1 MNNHKEIIKKIEHL
15 VTVHPDYPGVDKL
28 DELYKTIQVHGGAVI
43 LDGQAVNYIN
53 NLFDEVENGGVQ
65 KPVETE
71 PSATLVD
78 VASIAK
84 SIKEQHPDISDEQA
98 KEIARNL
105 VSELN
110 KTTRNNATRNNAL
123 DDLLE
128 FIGVVADEYSDKLDS
143 VFNVEV
149 SYKTSQ
155 DGANQISS
163 IVLKTRENQTA
174 SIFTEAFLSN
184 KNFDSSIDFTLFQ
197 DDDVYLILAELKED
211 TSSDE
216 NSDASFSS
224 EDNEDDEFSETNTD
238 GEESDGPVENPI
250 SDIVENL
257 KTFTHLIDEESIF
270 EKMNVDALIIPVKS
284 LEGSAL
290 LVRTNKFPG
299 REMLTEVIPDPVK
312 VELDVD
318 FEPYIVYDVL
328 SNLDESEEGI
338 PAALLLQFKDKT
350 ALYLLEN
357 SVVLVDIWY
366 NNDLGLVSLEI
377 NK

>member
-128 FIGVVADEYSDKLDS
+128 FIWFISDEFVEKLDS
-143 VFNVEV
+143 SFDVEV
-149 SYKTSQ
+149 SYKESKSK
-155 DGANQISS
+155 ANQITS
-163 IVLKTRENQTA
+163 IVLKTKGNQTA
-174 SIFTEAFLSN
+174 SVFTEAFLSN
-184 KNFDSSIDFTLFQ
+184 KNFDNSIDFTVSQ
-197 DDDVYLILAELKED
+197 EGEVHLILAELKED
-211 TSSDE
+211 TSSDK
-216 NSDASFSS
+216 NSDASSSS
-224 EDNEDDEFSETNTD
+224 EDNEKEKIYETDTD
-238 GEESDGPVENPI
+238 GEVNDEPVENPI
-250 SDIVENL
+250 SDIVGNL

-270 EKMNVDALIIPVKS
+270 EKMSVDALIIPVKS

-290 LVRTNKFPG
+290 LVRTNKLPG

-312 VELDVD
+312 IELDVD

>member
-28 DELYKTIQVHGGAVI
+28 DELYKTIQIHGGAVI

-53 NLFDEVENGGVQ
+53 NLFDEVENGGVR
-65 KPVETE
+65 KSVEAE
-71 PSATLVD
+71 PAVTFGD

-98 KEIARNL
+98 SEIARNL
-105 VSELN
+105 VTELN
-110 KTTRNNATRNNAL
+110 KTTTNNANAL

-128 FIGVVADEYSDKLDS
+128 FIAVVADEYSDKLDS
-143 VFNVEV
+143 SFEVKV
-149 SYKTSQ
+149 SYKSSLSKT
-155 DGANQISS
+155 NQISS

-174 SIFTEAFLSN
+174 SVFTEAFLSN
-184 KNFDSSIDFTLFQ
+184 KNFDNSIDFTLSQ
-197 DDDVYLILAELKED
+197 EGGVHLISAVLKED
-211 TSSDE
+211 TSSDK
-216 NSDASFSS
+216 NSDASSSS
-224 EDNEDDEFSETNTD
+224 EYTEEDEFSETETD
-238 GEESDGPVENPI
+238 GDGSDELVEKPI
-250 SDIVENL
+250 SDVVESL
-257 KTFTHLIDEESIF
+257 KTFTHLIDEQSIF

-290 LVRTNKFPG
+290 LVRTNKLPG
-299 REMLTEVIPDPVK
+299 RELLTEVIPEPMRVK
-312 VELDVD
+312 LDVD

-328 SNLDESEEGI
+328 SNLDETVEGV

-366 NNDLGLVSLEI
+366 NSDLGLVSLEI

>member
-28 DELYKTIQVHGGAVI
+28 DELYKTIQIHGGAVI
-43 LDGQAVNYIN
+43 LDGQVVNYIN

-65 KPVETE
+65 KPVEAE

-84 SIKEQHPDISDEQA
+84 SIKEQHPNISDEQA
-98 KEIARNL
+98 SEIARNL
-105 VSELN
+105 VTGLKLN
-110 KTTRNNATRNNAL
+110 KTTTNAL

-128 FIGVVADEYSDKLDS
+128 FIEVVADEYSDKLDS
-143 VFNVEV
+143 SFDVAV
-149 SYKTSQ
+149 SYKSSLAKT
-155 DGANQISS
+155 NQISA
-163 IVLKTRENQTA
+163 IVLKTRESQTA
-174 SIFTEAFLSN
+174 SVFTEAFLSN
-184 KNFDSSIDFTLFQ
+184 KNFDNSIDFTLSQ
-197 DDDVYLILAELKED
+197 EGDVHLISAVLKED
-211 TSSDE
+211 TSSDK
-216 NSDASFSS
+216 NSDASSSS
-224 EDNEDDEFSETNTD
+224 EDNEKEKIYETDTD
-238 GEESDGPVENPI
+238 GEVNDEPVENPI
-250 SDIVENL
+250 SDIVGNL

-270 EKMNVDALIIPVKS
+270 EKMSVDALIIPVKS

-290 LVRTNKFPG
+290 LVRTNKLPG

-312 VELDVD
+312 IELDVD

-328 SNLDESEEGI
+328 SNLDESEKGI

>member
-211 TSSDE
+211 TSSDK

-224 EDNEDDEFSETNTD
+224 EDNEDDEFSETDTD

>member
-28 DELYKTIQVHGGAVI
+28 DELYKTIQIHGGAVI

-53 NLFDEVENGGVQ
+53 NLFDEVENGGVR
-65 KPVETE
+65 KSVEAE
-71 PSATLVD
+71 PLATFGD

-98 KEIARNL
+98 SEIARNL
-105 VSELN
+105 VTELN
-110 KTTRNNATRNNAL
+110 KTTTNNANAL

-128 FIGVVADEYSDKLDS
+128 FIAVVADEYSDKLDS
-143 VFNVEV
+143 SFEVKV
-149 SYKTSQ
+149 SYKSSL
-155 DGANQISS
+155 AKSNQISS
-163 IVLKTRENQTA
+163 IVLKTRANQTA
-174 SIFTEAFLSN
+174 SVFTEAFLSN
-184 KNFDSSIDFTLFQ
+184 KSFDNSIEFTLSQ
-197 DDDVYLILAELKED
+197 EDDVHLISAVLKED
-211 TSSDE
+211 TSSDK
-216 NSDASFSS
+216 NSDASPNS
-224 EDNEDDEFSETNTD
+224 EDTEEDEFSETGTD
-238 GEESDGPVENPI
+238 GEGSDELVEKPI
-250 SDIVENL
+250 SDVVESL
-257 KTFTHLIDEESIF
+257 KTFTYLIDEQSIF

-299 REMLTEVIPDPVK
+299 RELLTEVIPEPMK
-312 VELDVD
+312 IELDVD

-328 SNLDESEEGI
+328 SNLDGTVEGI

>member
-28 DELYKTIQVHGGAVI
+28 DELYKTIQIHGGAVI
-43 LDGQAVNYIN
+43 LDGQVVNYIN

-65 KPVETE
+65 KTVEAE
-71 PSATLVD
+71 PSATFID

-84 SIKEQHPDISDEQA
+84 SIKEQHPNISDEQA
-98 KEIARNL
+98 SEIARNL
-105 VSELN
+105 VTGLKLN
-110 KTTRNNATRNNAL
+110 KTTTNAL

-128 FIGVVADEYSDKLDS
+128 FIEVVADEYSDKLDS
-143 VFNVEV
+143 SFDVAV
-149 SYKTSQ
+149 SYKSSLAKT
-155 DGANQISS
+155 NQISA
-163 IVLKTRENQTA
+163 IVLKTRESQTA
-174 SIFTEAFLSN
+174 SVFTEAFLSN
-184 KNFDSSIDFTLFQ
+184 KNFDNSIDFTLSQ
-197 DDDVYLILAELKED
+197 EGDVHLISAVLKED
-211 TSSDE
+211 TSSDK
-216 NSDASFSS
+216 NSDASSSS
-224 EDNEDDEFSETNTD
+224 EDNEEEKISETGTD
-238 GEESDGPVENPI
+238 GEGGDELVENPI
-250 SDIVENL
+250 SNIVENL

-270 EKMNVDALIIPVKS
+270 EKMSVDALIIPVKS

-290 LVRTNKFPG
+290 LVRTNKLPG
-299 REMLTEVIPDPVK
+299 REMLTEVISDPVK
-312 VELDVD
+312 IELDVD

>member
-28 DELYKTIQVHGGAVI
+28 DELYKTIQIHGGAVI
-43 LDGQAVNYIN
+43 LDGQVVNYIN
-53 NLFDEVENGGVQ
+53 NLFDEVENGGVR
-65 KPVETE
+65 KSVEAE
-71 PSATLVD
+71 PLATFGD

-98 KEIARNL
+98 SEIARNL
-105 VSELN
+105 VTELN
-110 KTTRNNATRNNAL
+110 KTTTNNANAL

-128 FIGVVADEYSDKLDS
+128 FIAVVADEYSDKLDS
-143 VFNVEV
+143 SFEVKV
-149 SYKTSQ
+149 SYKSSL
-155 DGANQISS
+155 AKSNQISS

-174 SIFTEAFLSN
+174 SVFTEAFLSN
-184 KNFDSSIDFTLFQ
+184 KNFDNSIEFTLSQ
-197 DDDVYLILAELKED
+197 EGDVHLISAVLKED
-211 TSSDE
+211 TSSDK
-216 NSDASFSS
+216 NSDASSSS
-224 EDNEDDEFSETNTD
+224 EYTEEDELSETKTD
-238 GEESDGPVENPI
+238 GEGSEGLVEKPI
-250 SDIVENL
+250 SDVVESL
-257 KTFTHLIDEESIF
+257 KTFTYLIDEQSIF

-290 LVRTNKFPG
+290 LVRTNKLPG
-299 REMLTEVIPDPVK
+299 RELLTEVIPEPMK
-312 VELDVD
+312 IELDVD

-328 SNLDESEEGI
+328 SNLDGTVEGI

-366 NNDLGLVSLEI
+366 NTDLGLVSLEI

>member
-28 DELYKTIQVHGGAVI
+28 DELYKTIQIHGGAVI
-43 LDGQAVNYIN
+43 LDGQVVNYIN
-53 NLFDEVENGGVQ
+53 NLFDEVENGGVR
-65 KPVETE
+65 KSVEAE
-71 PSATLVD
+71 PLATFGD

-98 KEIARNL
+98 SEIARNL
-105 VSELN
+105 VTELN
-110 KTTRNNATRNNAL
+110 KTTTNNANAL

-128 FIGVVADEYSDKLDS
+128 FIEVVADEYSDKLDS
-143 VFNVEV
+143 SFDVAV
-149 SYKTSQ
+149 SYKSSLAKT
-155 DGANQISS
+155 NQISA
-163 IVLKTRENQTA
+163 IVLKTRESQTA
-174 SIFTEAFLSN
+174 SVFTEAFLSN
-184 KNFDSSIDFTLFQ
+184 KNFDNSIDFTLSQ
-197 DDDVYLILAELKED
+197 EGDVHLISAVLKDD
-211 TSSDE
+211 TSSDK

-224 EDNEDDEFSETNTD
+224 EDNEDDEFSETDTD
-238 GEESDGPVENPI
+238 GEGSEGLVENPI
-250 SDIVENL
+250 SDIVGNL

-270 EKMNVDALIIPVKS
+270 EKMSVDALIIPVKS

-290 LVRTNKFPG
+290 LVRTNKLPG

-312 VELDVD
+312 IELDVD

>member
-28 DELYKTIQVHGGAVI
+28 DELYKTIQIHGGAVI

-53 NLFDEVENGGVQ
+53 NLFDEVENGGVR
-65 KPVETE
+65 KSVEAE
-71 PSATLVD
+71 PAVTFGD

-98 KEIARNL
+98 SEIARNL
-105 VSELN
+105 VAKLN
-110 KTTRNNATRNNAL
+110 ESTTTNNAL

-128 FIGVVADEYSDKLDS
+128 FIYSITDEYGDKLDS
-143 VFNVEV
+143 SFNIEV
-149 SYKTSQ
+149 SYKKSKSK
-155 DGANQISS
+155 ANQISS
-163 IVLKTRENQTA
+163 IVLKTKGNQTV
-174 SIFTEAFLSN
+174 SVFTEAFLSN
-184 KNFDSSIDFTLFQ
+184 KNFDNSIDFTLSQ
-197 DDDVYLILAELKED
+197 DGDVHLISAVLKED
-211 TSSDE
+211 TSSDK

-224 EDNEDDEFSETNTD
+224 EDNEEDEFSETETD
-238 GEESDGPVENPI
+238 GEGSDELVEKPI
-250 SDIVENL
+250 SDVVENL
-257 KTFTHLIDEESIF
+257 KTFTHLIDEQSIF

-290 LVRTNKFPG
+290 LVRTNKLPG
-299 REMLTEVIPDPVK
+299 RELLTEVIPEPMRI
-312 VELDVD
+312 ELDVD

-328 SNLDESEEGI
+328 SNLDETVEGV

-377 NK
+377 KK

>member
-28 DELYKTIQVHGGAVI
+28 DELYKTIQIHGGAVI
-43 LDGQAVNYIN
+43 LDGQVVNYIN
-53 NLFDEVENGGVQ
+53 NLFDEVENGGVR
-65 KPVETE
+65 KPVEAE
-71 PSATLVD
+71 PSATFTD

-84 SIKEQHPDISDEQA
+84 SIKEQHPNISDEQA
-98 KEIARNL
+98 SEIARNL
-105 VSELN
+105 VTGLKLN
-110 KTTRNNATRNNAL
+110 KTTTNAL

-128 FIGVVADEYSDKLDS
+128 FIEVVADEYSDKLDS
-143 VFNVEV
+143 SFDVAV
-149 SYKTSQ
+149 SYKSSLAKT
-155 DGANQISS
+155 NQISA
-163 IVLKTRENQTA
+163 IVLKTRESQTA
-174 SIFTEAFLSN
+174 SVFTEAFLSN
-184 KNFDSSIDFTLFQ
+184 KNFDNSIDFTLSQ
-197 DDDVYLILAELKED
+197 EGDVHLISAVLKED
-211 TSSDE
+211 TSSDK
-216 NSDASFSS
+216 NSDASSSS
-224 EDNEDDEFSETNTD
+224 EDNKEEKISEADTD
-238 GEESDGPVENPI
+238 GEGSDEPVENPI
-250 SDIVENL
+250 SDIVGNL

-270 EKMNVDALIIPVKS
+270 EKMSVDALIIPVKS

-290 LVRTNKFPG
+290 LVRTNKLPG

-312 VELDVD
+312 IELDVD

-328 SNLDESEEGI
+328 GNLDESEEGI

>member
-28 DELYKTIQVHGGAVI
+28 DELYKTIQIHGGAVI
-43 LDGQAVNYIN
+43 LDGQVVNYIN
-53 NLFDEVENGGVQ
+53 NLFDEVENGGVR
-65 KPVETE
+65 KPVEAE
-71 PSATLVD
+71 PSATFTD

-84 SIKEQHPDISDEQA
+84 SIKEQHPNISDEQA
-98 KEIARNL
+98 SEIARNL
-105 VSELN
+105 VTGLKLN
-110 KTTRNNATRNNAL
+110 KTTTNAL

-128 FIGVVADEYSDKLDS
+128 FIEVVADEYSDKLDS
-143 VFNVEV
+143 SFDVAV
-149 SYKTSQ
+149 SYKSSLAKT
-155 DGANQISS
+155 NQISA

-174 SIFTEAFLSN
+174 SVFTEAFLSN
-184 KNFDSSIDFTLFQ
+184 KNFDNSIDFTLSQ
-197 DDDVYLILAELKED
+197 EGDVHLISAVLKED
-211 TSSDE
+211 TSSDK
-216 NSDASFSS
+216 NSDASSSS
-224 EDNEDDEFSETNTD
+224 EDNKEEKISEADTD
-238 GEESDGPVENPI
+238 GEGSDEPVENPI
-250 SDIVENL
+250 SDIVGNL

-270 EKMNVDALIIPVKS
+270 EKMSVDALIIPVKS

-290 LVRTNKFPG
+290 LVRTNKLPG
-299 REMLTEVIPDPVK
+299 RELLTEVIPEPMRI
-312 VELDVD
+312 ELDVD

-328 SNLDESEEGI
+328 SNLDETVEGV

-377 NK
+377 KK

>member
-28 DELYKTIQVHGGAVI
+28 DELYKTIQIHGGAVI
-43 LDGQAVNYIN
+43 LDGQVVNYIN
-53 NLFDEVENGGVQ
+53 NLFDEVENGGVR
-65 KPVETE
+65 KPVEAE
-71 PSATLVD
+71 PSATFTD

-84 SIKEQHPDISDEQA
+84 SIKEQHPNISDEQA
-98 KEIARNL
+98 SEIARNL
-105 VSELN
+105 VTGLKLN
-110 KTTRNNATRNNAL
+110 KTTTNAL

-128 FIGVVADEYSDKLDS
+128 FIEVVADEYSDKLDS
-143 VFNVEV
+143 SFDVAV
-149 SYKTSQ
+149 SYKSSLAKT
-155 DGANQISS
+155 NQISA
-163 IVLKTRENQTA
+163 IVLKTRESQTA
-174 SIFTEAFLSN
+174 SVFTEAFLSN
-184 KNFDSSIDFTLFQ
+184 KNFDNSIDFTLSQ
-197 DDDVYLILAELKED
+197 EGDVHLISAVLKED
-211 TSSDE
+211 TSSDK
-216 NSDASFSS
+216 NSDASSSS
-224 EDNEDDEFSETNTD
+224 EDNKEEKISEADTD
-238 GEESDGPVENPI
+238 GEGSDEPVENPI
-250 SDIVENL
+250 SDIVGNL

-270 EKMNVDALIIPVKS
+270 EKMSVDALIIPVKS

-290 LVRTNKFPG
+290 LVRTNKLPG

-312 VELDVD
+312 IELDVD